1 MFFHFHIAN
10 FFRFIAAYLS
20 FTHFV
25 TCLPLPVA
33 AGRKHDHNDTFYN
46 SRYQDEF
53 KVFLWK
59 YRDLILLEEMFY
71 ARMIEIVVDLSYIVL
86 LLFIFFESR

>member
-1 MFFHFHIAN
+1 MFFHDPFCH
-10 FFRFIAAYLS
+10 FRR
-20 FTHFV
+20 
-25 TCLPLPVA
+25 A

-46 SRYQDEF
+46 SRYQNEF

-71 ARMIEIVVDLSYIVL
+71 ARMIEIVVELSYIVL